1 MKRAGNTGKAARK
14 KSGAAGGE
22 TGATTE
28 KEAACTP
35 PLRELYR
42 EGEVPV
48 LDADIALPAGE
59 AIPAGVSAYYR
70 SLAAAYARGA
80 RERLLP
86 AAREALL
93 ALPEERRRFGFRR
106 FRLTVRGCAETRG
119 SYLLVTRTA
128 VLACG
133 AVTRRREVCEV
144 FRLPDGRLTPPL
156 LFLRDVC
163 GGLPRGWRRFRHA
176 EMTLSGGAATLTT
189 ARGRTMRI
197 PLPPGEEAGS

>member
-1 MKRAGNTGKAARK
+1 MGAATERAGV
-14 KSGAAGGE
+14 
-22 TGATTE
+22 TE
-28 KEAACTP
+28 CTP
-35 PLRELYR
+35 PRELYR

-59 AIPAGVSAYYR
+59 AIPAAVGAYYR

-86 AAREALL
+86 AARAALL

-106 FRLTVRGCAETRG
+106 FRLTVRGYAETRG

-128 VLACG
+128 MLACG
-133 AVTRRREVCEV
+133 TVTRRREVCEV

-156 LFLRDVC
+156 LFLREVC

-197 PLPPGEEAGS
+197 PLPQGEEADGKSGKC